1 MTPEELEYRKQAAK
15 EIRDL
20 KSRVTVLEENMW
32 TLNDHLGKTRERADQ
47 KIAQL
52 TALVEKMQGVHGR

>member
-47 KIAQL
+47 KIAAL